1 LIALC
6 YLFACTFQRDLLLSF
21 TFTMPRPI
29 TPPPTPE
36 PAARRRRVVKPSG
49 GTAEPPRL
57 PARRQ
62 NPWLR
67 RALLFA
73 TLVLVLDALVGEA
86 GLAAAMR
93 ARTGHAAAAASLQRI
108 REENAELLEQIRR
121 LQHDPAAIEEVARE
135 ELGLVRPGEVL
146 IVVRDAD

>member
-1 LIALC
+1 
-6 YLFACTFQRDLLLSF
+6 
-21 TFTMPRPI
+21 MPRPI
-29 TPPPTPE
+29 PQPPAAE
-36 PAARRRRVVKPSG
+36 PAARKRRAAKSPA

-57 PARRQ
+57 AVRRR

-86 GLAAAMR
+86 GLAATLR
-93 ARTGHAAAAASLQRI
+93 ARTGYAAAQADLHRI
-108 REENAELLEQIRR
+108 RQENAALLDEIRR

-135 ELGLVRPGEVL
+135 ELGLIRPGEVL
-146 IVVRDAD
+146 IVVRDVD